1 MKKTFNTEVR
11 IGSIRG
17 IEKTGPRVLAY
28 RTNSYGG
35 NYIMNHAKMGVS
47 RARIIPLSEVRR
59 TLKPRMWEKIKEKVR
74 QFQKITNGQHGD
86 LHGKNILIVQIP
98 RRHGKTKTYIKI
110 IDYGAHRRFKEL
122 KKARYYKVYG
132 GMKVYRFDSGQNF
145 IKNKNWLK
153 TLKTR

>member
-122 KKARYYKVYG
+122 KKALLQSLRWDEGVQ
-132 GMKVYRFDSGQNF
+132 V
-145 IKNKNWLK
+145 
-153 TLKTR
+153 